1 MSTQANCLVDMLQ
14 QHVLP
19 SVRDTDDKHALL
31 PDLSA
36 AVITLKEALQVQI
49 RVVLCDVCAMCVVQH
64 G

>member
-1 MSTQANCLVDMLQ
+1 MDMLQ